1 MRDQLKQ
8 LEELQTHDAKIQELE
23 QSLKAIPA
31 KLAATEVDLAR
42 VEALLAAEGGS
53 LKETERYYSEQKGLV
68 TDDEVQVA
76 GAKHKLTQAK
86 NSKEYMAAQREIEQ
100 RRESMAS
107 REVEIGKL
115 VEAVE
120 AKKKLLG
127 DRATDVQALRESIA
141 KDGETARARMAEIEA
156 KIAELRVERDK
167 LAKVVKPDVLK
178 RYGAIR
184 MRRGLAVV
192 AVKDGTCQGCNM
204 NIPPQLYIILQRGV
218 TIETCPSC
226 SRIIYWEEIMK
237 DPAAPAEGT
246 GTGEPPAA
254 SCLVRP
260 VTIVRVKMAGN
271 DPMGRSSIRVGGAEM
286 DREPDWTWW

>member
-1 MRDQLKQ
+1 LRDQLKQ

-31 KLAATEVDLAR
+31 KLAATEADLAR
-42 VEALLAAEGGS
+42 VETMLATEGSS

-68 TDDEVQVA
+68 TDDEVNVA

-100 RRESMAS
+100 RRDSLAS

-120 AKKKLLG
+120 VKKKLLA
-127 DRATDVQALRESIA
+127 DRVADVQTLKESIA
-141 KDGETARARMAEIEA
+141 KDGEIARARMAEIEGE
-156 KIAELRVERDK
+156 IATLRGERDK
-167 LAKVVKPDVLK
+167 LAKAVKPDVLK

-192 AVKDGTCQGCNM
+192 SVKNGTCQGCNM
-204 NIPPQLYIILQRGV
+204 NIPPQLFIVLQRGV
-218 TIETCPSC
+218 SIETCPSC
-226 SRIIYWEEIMK
+226 SRIIYWDDIMK
-237 DPAAPAEGT
+237 DPAAET
-246 GTGEPPAA
+246 GTPA
-254 SCLVRP
+254 P
-260 VTIVRVKMAGN
+260 
-271 DPMGRSSIRVGGAEM
+271 
-286 DREPDWTWW
+286 

>member
-1 MRDQLKQ
+1 MEEPALRDQLRQ

-31 KLAATEVDLAR
+31 KLAATETDLAR
-42 VEALLAAEGGS
+42 VEAILNSEGNS
-53 LKETERYYSEQKGLV
+53 LKETEKYYSEQKGLV

-100 RRESMAS
+100 RRESLAS

-120 AKKKLLG
+120 AKKKILA
-127 DRATDVQALRESIA
+127 DRANDVQGLKDSLA
-141 KDGETARARMAEIEA
+141 KDGEAAKARMAEIEA

-167 LAKVVKPDVLK
+167 LATAVKPEVLK

-192 AVKDGTCQGCNM
+192 SVKNGTCQGCNM
-204 NIPPQLYIILQRGV
+204 NIPPQLYNVLQRGV
-218 TIETCPSC
+218 SIETCPSC
-226 SRIIYWEEIMK
+226 SRIIYWEDIMK
-237 DPAAPAEGT
+237 DAPVDGSGT
-246 GTGEPPAA
+246 PPASA
-254 SCLVRP
+254 
-260 VTIVRVKMAGN
+260 
-271 DPMGRSSIRVGGAEM
+271 
-286 DREPDWTWW
+286 

>member
-1 MRDQLKQ
+1 LRDQLKQ

-31 KLAATEVDLAR
+31 KLASTETDLQR
-42 VEALLAAEGGS
+42 VEAILTSEGNS
-53 LKETERYYSEQKGLV
+53 LKETEKYYTEQKGLV

-100 RRESMAS
+100 RRESLAS

-120 AKKKLLG
+120 AKKKVLA
-127 DRATDVQALRESIA
+127 DRASDVQGLKESLA
-141 KDGETARARMAEIEA
+141 KDSEAARARMAEIEA

-167 LAKVVKPDVLK
+167 LATAVKPEVLK

-192 AVKDGTCQGCNM
+192 SVRNGTCQGCNM
-204 NIPPQLYIILQRGV
+204 NIPPQLYNVLQRGV
-218 TIETCPSC
+218 SIETCPSC
-226 SRIIYWEEIMK
+226 SRIIYWEDIMK
-237 DPAAPAEGT
+237 DDPAQGSGT
-246 GTGEPPAA
+246 PPASA
-254 SCLVRP
+254 
-260 VTIVRVKMAGN
+260 
-271 DPMGRSSIRVGGAEM
+271 
-286 DREPDWTWW
+286 

>member
-31 KLAATEVDLAR
+31 KLAATETDLAR
-42 VEALLAAEGGS
+42 VEALLASEGSS
-53 LKETERYYSEQKGLV
+53 LKETERYYAEQKGLV

-76 GAKHKLTQAK
+76 GAKHKLTQSK

-120 AKKKLLG
+120 AKKKLLA
-127 DRATDVQALRESIA
+127 DRSSDVQALKESLT
-141 KDGETARARMAEIEA
+141 KDGEAARARMAEIEG
-156 KIAELRVERDK
+156 KIAELRVDRDK
-167 LAKVVKPDVLK
+167 LAATVKPDVLK

-192 AVKDGTCQGCNM
+192 SVKNGTCQGCNM
-204 NIPPQLYIILQRGV
+204 NIPPQLYITLQRGV

-237 DPAAPAEGT
+237 DAPAADAPDLTTPSPAKSKSKG
-246 GTGEPPAA
+246 
-254 SCLVRP
+254 
-260 VTIVRVKMAGN
+260 
-271 DPMGRSSIRVGGAEM
+271 
-286 DREPDWTWW
+286 

>member
-31 KLAATEVDLAR
+31 KLAANEVDLAR
-42 VEALLAAEGGS
+42 VESLLASEGTS
-53 LKETERYYSEQKGLV
+53 LKETERYYAEQKSLV

-107 REVEIGKL
+107 REVEIAKL

-120 AKKKLLG
+120 AKKKLLAE
-127 DRATDVQALRESIA
+127 RAADVQALKESLA
-141 KDGETARARMAEIEA
+141 KDGEAARVRMTEIEA

-167 LAKVVKPDVLK
+167 LATAVKPDVLK

-192 AVKDGTCQGCNM
+192 SVKNGTCQGCNM
-204 NIPPQLYIILQRGV
+204 NIPPQLYNALQRGIS
-218 TIETCPSC
+218 IETCPSC
-226 SRIIYWEEIMK
+226 SRIIYWDDIMK
-237 DPAAPAEGT
+237 EDPAAGSGSGA
-246 GTGEPPAA
+246 PPAA
-254 SCLVRP
+254 
-260 VTIVRVKMAGN
+260 G
-271 DPMGRSSIRVGGAEM
+271 
-286 DREPDWTWW
+286 

>member
-31 KLAATEVDLAR
+31 KVAANEVDLAR
-42 VEALLAAEGGS
+42 VEALLASEGSS
-53 LKETERYYSEQKGLV
+53 LKETERYYAEQKSLV

-120 AKKKLLG
+120 AKKKLLAE
-127 DRATDVQALRESIA
+127 RAADVQALKESLA
-141 KDGETARARMAEIEA
+141 KDGEAARVRMAEIGA

-167 LAKVVKPDVLK
+167 LATAVKPDVLK

-192 AVKDGTCQGCNM
+192 SVKNGTCQGCNM
-204 NIPPQLYIILQRGV
+204 NIPPQLYNTLQRGIS
-218 TIETCPSC
+218 IETCPSC
-226 SRIIYWEEIMK
+226 SRIIYWDDIMK
-237 DPAAPAEGT
+237 EDPAAGSGSGA
-246 GTGEPPAA
+246 PPD
-254 SCLVRP
+254 
-260 VTIVRVKMAGN
+260 AG
-271 DPMGRSSIRVGGAEM
+271 
-286 DREPDWTWW
+286 

>member
-31 KLAATEVDLAR
+31 KLAATESDLTR
-42 VEALLAAEGGS
+42 VEGLLTSEGAS
-53 LKETERYYSEQKGLV
+53 LKETERYYAEQKGLV

-120 AKKKLLG
+120 AKKKLLA
-127 DRATDVQALRESIA
+127 DRAADVQALRDSIA
-141 KDGETARARMAEIEA
+141 KDAEVAKARMAEIEA
-156 KIAELRVERDK
+156 KITELRVDRDK
-167 LAKVVKPDVLK
+167 LAKTVKPDVLK

-204 NIPPQLYIILQRGV
+204 NIPPQLYNVLQRGV
-218 TIETCPSC
+218 SIETCPSC
-226 SRIIYWEEIMK
+226 SRIIYWDDIMK
-237 DPAAPAEGT
+237 DPADPAAGSGT
-246 GTGEPPAA
+246 PPAA
-254 SCLVRP
+254 
-260 VTIVRVKMAGN
+260 K
-271 DPMGRSSIRVGGAEM
+271 
-286 DREPDWTWW
+286 